1 MNPAED
7 AADGKAGEGEVAD
20 LRQRFRRMIIVVS
33 ICVAV
38 AVAAAVAFFAAHQA
52 WGLWLFLAALVSGFA
67 AQVWFVA
74 AIRRVSH
81 N

>member
-1 MNPAED
+1 MTSED
-7 AADGKAGEGEVAD
+7 ESPGQGDVAI
-20 LRQRFRRMIIVVS
+20 LRQRFQRMIVVVS
-33 ICVAV
+33 VCVAV
-38 AVAAAVAFFAAHQA
+38 AIIAIIAFFAAHQA